1 MVAHWLATLLV
12 LADHLAAHPAASAAA
27 DTAGQDGLPL
37 PQTPPTK
44 QARPSCADRL
54 AFVAIQAPVPCACS
68 TPHCDD
74 WQVPY
79 A

>member
-1 MVAHWLATLLV
+1 MVARWLATLLV

-44 QARPSCADRL
+44 QARPSVGHGTL
-54 AFVAIQAPVPCACS
+54 YLS
-68 TPHCDD
+68 TYDP
-74 WQVPY
+74 Q
-79 A
+79 